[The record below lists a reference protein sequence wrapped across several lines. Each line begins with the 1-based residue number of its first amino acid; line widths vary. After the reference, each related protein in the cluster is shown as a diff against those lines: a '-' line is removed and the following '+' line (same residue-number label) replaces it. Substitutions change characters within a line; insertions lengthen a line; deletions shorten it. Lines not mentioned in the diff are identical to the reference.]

1 MDLEAL
7 LLTTGPNASNLSAGR
22 DNLTSAG
29 PPPRRGSMSYVNI
42 IMPSVFGTICLLG
55 IVGNSMVIFAVAKK
69 SKLHWCSNVPDIF
82 IINLSVVDLLFLLG
96 MPFMIHQLMG
106 NGVWHFGETM
116 CTLITAMDANSQF
129 TSTYILTAM
138 AIDRYLATVHPISST
153 RFRKPSVATLVI
165 CLLWALSFVSITP
178 VWLYARLIP
187 FPGGTVGCGIRL
199 PNPDTDL
206 YWFTLYQFFLAF
218 ALPFAVIT
226 AAYARILQR
235 MTSSVAPASQRSIR
249 LRTRKVT
256 RTAIAICLVFFVCW
270 APYYVLQ
277 LTQLSI
283 SRPTLTFV
291 YLYNAAI
298 SLGYANSCLNPF
310 VYIVLCETFRKRLV
324 LSVKPAGP
332 GQLRAVSHE
341 DERTDSKGA

>member
-1 MDLEAL
+1 MSVGAGKEGVGRAVGLGDGRGCQAAEEDPLPDCGAFAPGQGGGRWRLPQPAWAEGSSAQLGEQETGTGWMDLEASL
-7 LLTTGPNASNLSAGR
+7 LSTGPNASNTSDGP

-29 PPPRRGSMSYVNI
+29 SPSRTGSSYINI

-55 IVGNSMVIFAVAKK
+55 IVGNSTVIFAVVKK

-82 IINLSVVDLLFLLG
+82 IINLS
-96 MPFMIHQLMG
+96 
-106 NGVWHFGETM
+106 
-116 CTLITAMDANSQF
+116 
-129 TSTYILTAM
+129 
-138 AIDRYLATVHPISST
+138 
-153 RFRKPSVATLVI
+153 
-165 CLLWALSFVSITP
+165 
-178 VWLYARLIP
+178 
-187 FPGGTVGCGIRL
+187 
-199 PNPDTDL
+199 
-206 YWFTLYQFFLAF
+206 FFLAF
-218 ALPFAVIT
+218 ALPFVVIT
-226 AAYARILQR
+226 AAYVRILQR

-249 LRTRKVT
+249 LRTKRVT

-324 LSVKPAGP
+324 LSVKPAAQ
-332 GQLRAVSHE
+332 GQLRTVSNAQTADE
-341 DERTDSKGA
+341 ERTESKGT

>member
-1 MDLEAL
+1 MSVRAAKEGVGRAVGLGGGSGCQAAEEDPLPDCGACAPGQGGRRWRLPQPAWVEGSSAWLWEPATSTGWMDLEASL
-7 LLTTGPNASNLSAGR
+7 LPTGPNTSNTSDGP

-29 PPPRRGSMSYVNI
+29 SPPRSGSVSYINI

-55 IVGNSMVIFAVAKK
+55 IIGNSMVIFAVVKK
-69 SKLHWCSNVPDIF
+69 SKLHWCNNVPDIF
-82 IINLSVVDLLFLLG
+82 IINLS
-96 MPFMIHQLMG
+96 
-106 NGVWHFGETM
+106 
-116 CTLITAMDANSQF
+116 
-129 TSTYILTAM
+129 
-138 AIDRYLATVHPISST
+138 
-153 RFRKPSVATLVI
+153 
-165 CLLWALSFVSITP
+165 
-178 VWLYARLIP
+178 
-187 FPGGTVGCGIRL
+187 
-199 PNPDTDL
+199 
-206 YWFTLYQFFLAF
+206 FFLAF
-218 ALPFAVIT
+218 ALPFVVIT
-226 AAYARILQR
+226 AAYVRILQR

-249 LRTRKVT
+249 LRTKRVT

-324 LSVKPAGP
+324 LSVKPAAQ
-332 GQLRAVSHE
+332 GQLRAVSNAQTADE
-341 DERTDSKGA
+341 ERTESKGT

>member
-1 MDLEAL
+1 MSVRAGRQGVGREWGSEAAEAARLPGSPLREALRLARQDRAPGAGHGGCRSRGGGRASGRGHRRMDLEAL
-7 LLTTGPNASNLSAGR
+7 VLTSGPNASNLSAGR

-82 IINLSVVDLLFLLG
+82 IINLS
-96 MPFMIHQLMG
+96 
-106 NGVWHFGETM
+106 
-116 CTLITAMDANSQF
+116 
-129 TSTYILTAM
+129 
-138 AIDRYLATVHPISST
+138 
-153 RFRKPSVATLVI
+153 
-165 CLLWALSFVSITP
+165 
-178 VWLYARLIP
+178 
-187 FPGGTVGCGIRL
+187 
-199 PNPDTDL
+199 
-206 YWFTLYQFFLAF
+206 FFLAF

-226 AAYARILQR
+226 AAYVRILQR

-283 SRPTLTFV
+283 SRPTLAFV

-341 DERTDSKGA
+341 DERTESKGA